1 MHAAATSSGW
11 RISGYAHH
19 SAMTSRL
26 VLYVTP
32 CPPPA
37 AAGQLVLGLS
47 SGCMQGL
54 DMATGQVAHI
64 SSSRQQEHAI
74 SSLACCSQ
82 RLQFVACSSDHCARL
97 YDSRYRLHAVLEH
110 GRPQATCCFLN
121 TEGDL
126 LLATGR
132 RLLVVRAESYLPR
145 KREWPAGSVGANCV
159 SRCQPAMHPDT
170 YREATCC
177 PVCFLLHSAVCT
189 MNADP
194 ADEAWPAY
202 MPPSTLAIAV
212 MVARR
217 SPNAC
222 HPAATQATQ
231 QQRRP
236 RTTGPPSA
244 AGWQKRQPQL
254 LPLLARRPRQA
265 SAAVAHTGAAQQRA

>member
-11 RISGYAHH
+11 RYAHH

-26 VLYVTP
+26 VLHVTP
-32 CPPPA
+32 PTPLPPPH

-64 SSSRQQEHAI
+64 SSSRQHEHAI

-145 KREWPAGSVGANCV
+145 KRKWPSGSVGANCV
-159 SRCQPAMHPDT
+159 SRCQPAMHPDD
-170 YREATCC
+170 YREA
-177 PVCFLLHSAVCT
+177 
-189 MNADP
+189 
-194 ADEAWPAY
+194 
-202 MPPSTLAIAV
+202 
-212 MVARR
+212 
-217 SPNAC
+217 
-222 HPAATQATQ
+222 PAAM
-231 QQRRP
+231 
-236 RTTGPPSA
+236 SA
-244 AGWQKRQPQL
+244 FCCKVLCVQ
-254 LPLLARRPRQA
+254 
-265 SAAVAHTGAAQQRA
+265 